1 MRWIKN
7 LYLSQQFFAFIIF
20 AVVGFVFSFFFPFL
34 HSIMLGAIIVFLI
47 VVLWDFLIL
56 FIPNNPLIIKRIYPE
71 KLSNGDI
78 NDFYVF
84 IENLYS
90 FSIKFRVI
98 EELPIQFQ
106 IRDFNRR
113 GEVDTQKSIKIHYT
127 LRPTKRGEYI
137 FNSCHVFVRKWG
149 FVERRI
155 SIDDKRNL
163 ICYPSF
169 LQLKKYQLLATTN
182 RLNELGIKKLR
193 RIGNTLEFESIK
205 EYQRGDEYRF
215 INWKATAKMQKIMVN
230 QYQDEKAQPIYSFI
244 DKGRAMRMP
253 FDGMTLLDYAIN
265 ASLVLSN
272 ITIVKED
279 KAGILT
285 FAEKIEDHVP
295 AAKRNHQMYLINKAL
310 YKIKTDFKETEFGKL
325 YAYTKQHINQRA
337 LLLLF
342 TNFETSDALK
352 RQMKHIKL
360 LNKSHLVV
368 VILFKNVE
376 LLKHAREKNNKN
388 IHEIYTQI
396 IIEKFLYEK
405 ELIIQKLKA
414 NGIQTIY
421 TTPQD
426 LTVNTINKYLEI
438 KAKGLI

>member
-1 MRWIKN
+1 MRLIKN

-56 FIPNNPLIIKRIYPE
+56 FIPSNPIIIKRIYPE

-137 FNSCHVFVRKWG
+137 FNSCHVFVRKLG

-163 ICYPSF
+163 ICFPSF

-244 DKGRAMRMP
+244 DKGRDMRMP
-253 FDGMTLLDYAIN
+253 FDGMTLLEYAIN
-265 ASLVLSN
+265 ASLVLSS

-310 YKIKTDFKETEFGKL
+310 YKFKTDFKETEFGKL

-337 LLLLF
+337 LLFLF

-376 LLKHAREKNNKN
+376 LLKHAREKNIKN

-426 LTVNTINKYLEI
+426 LTVNAINKYLEI